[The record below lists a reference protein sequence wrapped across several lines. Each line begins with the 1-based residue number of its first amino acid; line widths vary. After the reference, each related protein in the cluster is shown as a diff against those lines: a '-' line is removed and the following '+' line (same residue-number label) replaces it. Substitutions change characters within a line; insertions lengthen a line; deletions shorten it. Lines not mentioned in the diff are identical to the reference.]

1 MISTISGILQLLFIT
16 DVYIELNECESL
28 PCVYGTCKD
37 GINNYYCNCTPGY
50 TGKDCN
56 VGMTIC
62 FLSSME

>member
-1 MISTISGILQLLFIT
+1 MN
-16 DVYIELNECESL
+16 VYIELNECEFL

-37 GINNYYCNCTPGY
+37 EMNDYYCNCTPGY

-62 FLSSME
+62 FLPSIE